1 MARLS
6 DALPLRHGASLEN
19 RFMLAPLTNQQSH
32 ADGTLS
38 DAEFHWLTK
47 RAQGGF
53 ALTMTCAAHVQKGGQ
68 AFEGQLGIWSDAH
81 LPGLT
86 RLATAIREAGS
97 LSAVQL
103 HHGGRRTVPALS
115 GEPVRAPWDDAET
128 GATALST
135 VEVEQVREDFIAA
148 ALRAEKA
155 GFNGVELHGAHGYLL
170 GSFLD
175 ADHNHRA
182 DRYGT
187 SFDNRARLL
196 IEIVDAIRAQTGPA
210 FQMGVR
216 ISPERFGIR
225 LPEARTLAGILME
238 SGQLDYLDLSLWD
251 VFKQPEGDAHAGTRL
266 IDHFT
271 DLPRNGTALGVAGK
285 ITTATKAQ
293 ECLDAGA
300 DYVLLGRAAI
310 LHHDFP
316 KRALAD
322 PDFKS
327 RPLPVSRET
336 LGKEG
341 LSDAF
346 ITYMQNWKGF
356 VEAEPLPTPRA

>member
-1 MARLS
+1 MMPSLS
-6 DALPLRHGASLEN
+6 DSLPLKRGAPMKN

-38 DAEFHWLTK
+38 DAEYRWLTM
-47 RAQGGF
+47 RAEGGF

-81 LPGLT
+81 LPGLA
-86 RLATAIREAGS
+86 RLAATIRANGS

-115 GEPVRAPWDDAET
+115 GEPIRAPWDDEET

-135 VEVEQVREDFIAA
+135 GEVEQVRDDFIAA

-155 GFNGVELHGAHGYLL
+155 GFDGVELHGAHGYLL
-170 GSFLD
+170 GSFMD
-175 ADHNHRA
+175 AGHNLRT

-187 SFDNRARLL
+187 SFENRARLL
-196 IEIVDAIRAQTGPA
+196 LEIVDGIRAQAGPG
-210 FQMGVR
+210 FQLGVR
-216 ISPERFGIR
+216 ISPERFGIL
-225 LPEARTLAGILME
+225 LPEARELARILLAG
-238 SGQLDYLDLSLWD
+238 GQLDYLDLSLWD
-251 VFKQPEGDAHAGTRL
+251 VFKQPEGDAYANTRL

-271 DLPRNGTALGVAGK
+271 DLPRNGTAVGVAGK
-285 ITTATKAQ
+285 ITTAARARD
-293 ECLDAGA
+293 CLEAGA
-300 DYVLLGRAAI
+300 DFALIGRGAV

-316 KRALAD
+316 KLALAN
-322 PDFKS
+322 PDFTA

-336 LGKEG
+336 LAEEG
-341 LSDAF
+341 LSDSF
-346 ITYMQNWKGF
+346 ISYMGNWKGF
-356 VEAEPLPTPRA
+356 VAA